1 MEKDATANLPGAG
14 KITIDEF
21 YIRVPII
28 QFKAIKK
35 IKLIEEITNAKNII
49 FHFRQFQCI
58 RQSGISGSTY
68 NFDITNI
75 YRNIINP
82 KFIIVCFHANRDKN
96 QEKDPS
102 QFDSENFKNVSVK
115 LNGNCY
121 PDESMNLD
129 ISNNKHRILYKMFQD
144 YKKVYYGS
152 DNVYYSP
159 KDFIDKRPMCI
170 IDTTRSPTN
179 ISGSKNDIIIS
190 IDFKNAISNQVSV
203 VCYVIVVSE
212 KILQYNIL
220 KNDIIPID

>member
-1 MEKDATANLPGAG
+1 MPGQG
-14 KITIDEF
+14 IITINNN

-28 QFKAIKK
+28 QFKSIKK

-82 KFIIVCFHANRDKN
+82 KFIIVCFQANRDKN

-102 QFDSENFKNVSVK
+102 QFDSENIKNVSVK

-152 DNVYYSP
+152 DDVYYSP
-159 KDFIDKRPMCI
+159 QDFIDKRPLCV
-170 IDTTRSPTN
+170 IDTTKSPTN

-190 IDFKNAISNQVSV
+190 MDFKNAISNQVSV